1 MTTFTSPLIIEGANN
16 PKIGTQTDTS
26 AFVHCTKIVPLNG
39 AAIAPRAII
48 TLPPFSILTNA
59 RAYATSAFAA
69 DVSAI
74 NVNFGNSS
82 DATRYGVITVS
93 ALGQI
98 RGALTSAAADFNTQ
112 TGGTMVI
119 TGSAVSTATFTAGGA
134 IALVEYIVVG

>member
-16 PKIGTQTDTS
+16 PKLGTSTDTS
-26 AFVHCTKIVPLNG
+26 GFVHCTKIVPLTG
-39 AAIAPRAII
+39 AAVSPRAIV

-69 DVSAI
+69 DVSAM
-74 NVNFGNSS
+74 NVSFGNSS
-82 DATRYGVITVS
+82 DATRYGIIAVS

-98 RGALTSAAADFNTQ
+98 RGATVSAANDFNNQ

-119 TGSAVSTATFTAGGA
+119 VGSAVSTATFTAGGA
-134 IALVEYIVVG
+134 NALVEYIVVG